1 MRGFLTIATLTTMA
15 VAATFVVGCGGGSG
29 GSGSGAG
36 NGTFAAGTV
45 LGLGVSQGDLALADL
60 DQDGTADLLAV
71 RGGLFDQLLVYDGQA
86 SGFGPESPYVLD
98 GDEPRALG
106 TGDFD
111 DDGYTDVL
119 VWCEDGI
126 VDHLEAATVNNV
138 LGIFDRTDLTGAG
151 TAGARGMRVARLNG
165 DADEDVI
172 MGLAGALTRF
182 DGTTSSNFLTSV
194 DLSPSGFLSGIATP
208 DLDGD
213 GQGDLVG
220 INLFGQVTV
229 AENAGLGGFL
239 APTTHPLPT
248 PATSATAW
256 GALDG
261 AAGTDVVVGLQAASG
276 GGVRVAVLPNLVN
289 GTANVGAPDIVT
301 VTLAEEASVV
311 ALEAPDV
318 DEDGDADLVVATAGH
333 VYILRNNGVGAF
345 TLADTL
351 TPGGTIDAIA
361 VGDVNGDGILD
372 LAVRAGASVTPF
384 FGHEG

>member
-1 MRGFLTIATLTTMA
+1 MRGILAFVGAT
-15 VAATFVVGCGGGSG
+15 VAAFAVGCGGGSG

-45 LGLGVSQGDLALADL
+45 LGLGAAQGDIALADL
-60 DQDGTADLLAV
+60 DKDGTADLLAV
-71 RGGLFDQLLVYDGQA
+71 RGGLFNELVVCDGQA
-86 SGFGPESPYVLD
+86 SGFGPESPYALD
-98 GDEPRALG
+98 GDQPRALG

-138 LGIFDRTDLTGAG
+138 LGVFDRTDLTGAG

-220 INLFGQVTV
+220 ITLLGQVWV

-239 APTTHPLPT
+239 AGTTHTLPS

-256 GALDG
+256 GALD
-261 AAGTDVVVGLQAASG
+261 AFAGTDVAVGLQTSAGA
-276 GGVRVAVLPNLVN
+276 GVRVAVLPNLVN
-289 GTANVGAPDIVT
+289 GSANVGAPDIVT
-301 VTLAEEASVV
+301 VTMTENATVV
-311 ALEAPDV
+311 ALETPDL

-333 VYILRNNGVGAF
+333 VYILLNNGAGAF

-351 TPGGTIDAIA
+351 TPGGTVDAIA
-361 VGDVNGDGILD
+361 IGDVNGDGILD
-372 LAVRAGASVTPF
+372 VAVRAGGSVTPY
-384 FGHEG
+384 FGNEG

>member
-1 MRGFLTIATLTTMA
+1 MRGILTFATATAAAFA
-15 VAATFVVGCGGGSG
+15 VACGGGSG
-29 GSGSGAG
+29 GGSGAG

-45 LGLGVSQGDLALADL
+45 LGLGASQGDIALADM

-71 RGGLFDQLLVYDGQA
+71 RGGIFDQLIVHDGQA
-86 SGFGPESPYVLD
+86 NGFGPESPYALD
-98 GDEPRALG
+98 GHEPRALG

-138 LGIFDRTDLTGAG
+138 LGVFDRTDLTGAG
-151 TAGARGMRVARLNG
+151 TAGARGLRVARLNG

-182 DGTTSSNFLTSV
+182 DGTTGSGFLTSV
-194 DLSPSGFLSGIATP
+194 DLSPSGFLTGIATP

-220 INLFGQVTV
+220 ITLLGSVLV

-239 APTTHPLPT
+239 AGTTHTLPT
-248 PATSATAW
+248 PASSATAW
-256 GALDG
+256 GLLDG
-261 AAGTDVVVGLQAASG
+261 ADGTDVVVGLQAVAG
-276 GGVRVAVLPNLVN
+276 GGVRVAVLPNLAN

-301 VTLAEEASVV
+301 VTLGEQATVV
-311 ALEAPDV
+311 ALEAPDL
-318 DEDGDADLVVATAGH
+318 DEDGDADLVVATAAN
-333 VYILRNNGVGAF
+333 VYVLMNNGVGAF

-351 TPGGTIDAIA
+351 TPGGAIDAVAI
-361 VGDVNGDGILD
+361 GDVNGDGVLD
-372 LAVRAGASVTPF
+372 VAVRAGGSVTPY
-384 FGHEG
+384 FGNEG

>member
-1 MRGFLTIATLTTMA
+1 MRGILAFVGAT
-15 VAATFVVGCGGGSG
+15 AAAFAVGCGGGSG

-36 NGTFAAGTV
+36 DGTFAAGTV
-45 LGLGVSQGDLALADL
+45 LGLGVSQGDIALADM
-60 DQDGTADLLAV
+60 DKDGTADLLAV

-98 GDEPRALG
+98 GVQPRALG

-119 VWCEDGI
+119 VWCEDGV

-151 TAGARGMRVARLNG
+151 TAGARGLRIARLNG

-194 DLSPSGFLSGIATP
+194 DLSPSGFLGGIATP

-220 INLFGQVTV
+220 VTLLGSVLV

-239 APTTHPLPT
+239 AGTTHALPT
-248 PATSATAW
+248 PASSATAW

-261 AAGTDVVVGLQAASG
+261 AAGTDVVVGLQAAPG
-276 GGVRVAVLPNLVN
+276 GGVRVAVLPNLAN

-301 VTLAEEASVV
+301 VTLAEQASVV
-311 ALEAPDV
+311 ALEAPDL
-318 DEDGDADLVVATAGH
+318 DEDGDADLVVATAAH
-333 VYILRNNGVGAF
+333 VYVLVNNGVGVF

-351 TPGGTIDAIA
+351 TPGATVDAIA
-361 VGDVNGDGILD
+361 IGDVNGDGILD
-372 LAVRAGASVTPF
+372 VAVRAGGSVTPY
-384 FGHEG
+384 FGNEG

>member
-1 MRGFLTIATLTTMA
+1 MRGILAFVGAT
-15 VAATFVVGCGGGSG
+15 VAAFAVGCGGGSG

-45 LGLGVSQGDLALADL
+45 LGLGAAQGDIALADL
-60 DQDGTADLLAV
+60 DKDGTADLLAV
-71 RGGLFDQLLVYDGQA
+71 RGGLFNELVVCDGQA
-86 SGFGPESPYVLD
+86 SGFGPESPYALD
-98 GDEPRALG
+98 GDQPRALG

-138 LGIFDRTDLTGAG
+138 LGVFDRTDLTGAG

-220 INLFGQVTV
+220 ITLLGQVWV

-239 APTTHPLPT
+239 AGTTHTLPS
-248 PATSATAW
+248 PGTSATAW
-256 GALDG
+256 GALD
-261 AAGTDVVVGLQAASG
+261 AFAGTDVAVGLQTSAGA
-276 GGVRVAVLPNLVN
+276 GVRVAVLPNLVN
-289 GTANVGAPDIVT
+289 GSANVGAPDIVT
-301 VTLAEEASVV
+301 VTMTENATVV
-311 ALEAPDV
+311 ALETPDL

-333 VYILRNNGVGAF
+333 VYILLNNGAGAF

-351 TPGGTIDAIA
+351 TPGGTVDAIA
-361 VGDVNGDGILD
+361 IGDVNGDGILD
-372 LAVRAGASVTPF
+372 VAVRAGGSVTPY
-384 FGHEG
+384 FGNEG